1 MFIECVSASSLSC
14 ELIIYSLALIMQV
27 ISGHTIMRDIWILM
41 DKRTSWVSEKLVPQA
56 DM

>member
-14 ELIIYSLALIMQV
+14 ELMIYSLASITQV

-41 DKRTSWVSEKLVPQA
+41 DKRMSWVSDRISKEK
-56 DM
+56 